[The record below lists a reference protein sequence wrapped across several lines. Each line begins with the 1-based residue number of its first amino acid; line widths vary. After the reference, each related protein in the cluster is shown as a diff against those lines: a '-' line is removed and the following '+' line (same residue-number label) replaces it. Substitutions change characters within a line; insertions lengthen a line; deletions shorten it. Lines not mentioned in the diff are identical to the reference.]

1 MGAWGTGLYQDDTA
15 CDVKESIK
23 DRLIYGDEEGK
34 RYTKEELIE
43 SILEEY
49 EDYMQLDDDR
59 AIVILVL
66 ADILWKNGM
75 LTDNLKME
83 ALKII
88 ENKTDLERWGE
99 DKELYKKRE
108 KVLEALKI
116 KIESNQPEEKIIK
129 IKRRPK
135 PYICPW
141 KVGDR
146 FAYELKSEKA
156 KEYGLEGRFLII
168 SFERAMEWGDRDNKY
183 YIPVMHI
190 QITEDNKI
198 PSTYEEIEKDVLAAD
213 AEDFRWSLH
222 AQGDGAVGKITEIY
236 QKCKKVQGKL
246 KNRHAITDMEFTDPK
261 DLEIL
266 GRIGVTAELYFQI
279 MSLDPADVLINNIKQ
294 TIGTERGKYYWNRRK
309 MQDSGMN
316 LSGATDLPLLLTSI
330 PESIY
335 YSCGGYMDGRA
346 EAFQSENTL
355 TVPELLKAW
364 TIGGQKNLGMEEVLG
379 TLEEGKLADITVF
392 DRNLLEI
399 NPVDARDAR
408 VVMTIMDG
416 RTVFTENSQTEKN

>member
-198 PSTYEEIEKDVLAAD
+198 PSTYEEIEKCEYIIDEYNPKKEKYRYSTIISDNITSRVQKLYKYIGNFPVTGLLEDEYIDNGIPLWLTWYNFGDNKIENYIKLGTNKNKKINIEEYKKNMQEWGTRFYDNQITFDTNKEYCSLLHVTESNEEALQKIMEYKKNIIEDKDKDFLFWVALAD
-213 AEDFRWSLH
+213 AQWEYGRLVDDVKNKAIEYIEKDERL
-222 AQGDGAVGKITEIY
+222 
-236 QKCKKVQGKL
+236 KK
-246 KNRHAITDMEFTDPK
+246 
-261 DLEIL
+261 
-266 GRIGVTAELYFQI
+266 
-279 MSLDPADVLINNIKQ
+279 
-294 TIGTERGKYYWNRRK
+294 
-309 MQDSGMN
+309 
-316 LSGATDLPLLLTSI
+316 
-330 PESIY
+330 
-335 YSCGGYMDGRA
+335 
-346 EAFQSENTL
+346 
-355 TVPELLKAW
+355 
-364 TIGGQKNLGMEEVLG
+364 
-379 TLEEGKLADITVF
+379 
-392 DRNLLEI
+392 
-399 NPVDARDAR
+399 
-408 VVMTIMDG
+408 
-416 RTVFTENSQTEKN
+416 

>member
-156 KEYGLEGRFLII
+156 KE
-168 SFERAMEWGDRDNKY
+168 
-183 YIPVMHI
+183 
-190 QITEDNKI
+190 
-198 PSTYEEIEKDVLAAD
+198 
-213 AEDFRWSLH
+213 
-222 AQGDGAVGKITEIY
+222 
-236 QKCKKVQGKL
+236 
-246 KNRHAITDMEFTDPK
+246 
-261 DLEIL
+261 
-266 GRIGVTAELYFQI
+266 
-279 MSLDPADVLINNIKQ
+279 
-294 TIGTERGKYYWNRRK
+294 
-309 MQDSGMN
+309 
-316 LSGATDLPLLLTSI
+316 
-330 PESIY
+330 
-335 YSCGGYMDGRA
+335 
-346 EAFQSENTL
+346 
-355 TVPELLKAW
+355 
-364 TIGGQKNLGMEEVLG
+364 
-379 TLEEGKLADITVF
+379 
-392 DRNLLEI
+392 
-399 NPVDARDAR
+399 
-408 VVMTIMDG
+408 
-416 RTVFTENSQTEKN
+416 

>member
-198 PSTYEEIEKDVLAAD
+198 PSTYEEIEKCEYIIDEYNPKKEKYRYSTIISDNITSRVQKLYKYIGNFPVTGLL
-213 AEDFRWSLH
+213 EDEYIDNGIPLGLTWYNF
-222 AQGDGAVGKITEIY
+222 GDNKIENYI
-236 QKCKKVQGKL
+236 KL
-246 KNRHAITDMEFTDPK
+246 GTNKNK
-261 DLEIL
+261 
-266 GRIGVTAELYFQI
+266 
-279 MSLDPADVLINNIKQ
+279 NIKR
-294 TIGTERGKYYWNRRK
+294 ICKNGE
-309 MQDSGMN
+309 QD
-316 LSGATDLPLLLTSI
+316 
-330 PESIY
+330 
-335 YSCGGYMDGRA
+335 
-346 EAFQSENTL
+346 F
-355 TVPELLKAW
+355 
-364 TIGGQKNLGMEEVLG
+364 
-379 TLEEGKLADITVF
+379 
-392 DRNLLEI
+392 
-399 NPVDARDAR
+399 
-408 VVMTIMDG
+408 MT
-416 RTVFTENSQTEKN
+416 TK